1 MDYTGTP
8 NTMDSIMSPDIQ
20 AAFRIYATHW
30 RKVNAAWRYPV
41 HQHRAFEINI
51 VLEGEQ
57 HMTVAGRPFL
67 QQAGDILFIR
77 PGVEHSSQGSG
88 GPEGMTYYALNF
100 DIDDSSLR
108 RSLMMADSVILTGD
122 TAEIAEVRQAL
133 EDFIR
138 STISGESDTNRQRL
152 NALRASLRLLTA
164 LSGWA
169 LSELPDNPPA
179 YEPSPPENAILLAN
193 AIEKHLEELVCA
205 SAAGGE
211 GRAGIEDIAAKLGYS
226 PAHCNRVFRQVYGK
240 SPRQYLS
247 GLIIRQAKLLLL
259 NYSLSV
265 EVIAL
270 RLGYRDASHF
280 SKQFKRWTGLSPQ
293 GYRKLN
299 HPDRREIDAEQHYRD
314 NPFI

>member
-1 MDYTGTP
+1 MDYTGLS

-20 AAFRIYATHW
+20 AAFQIYATHW
-30 RKVNAAWRYPV
+30 RKVNAEWRYPA

-67 QQAGDILFIR
+67 QLAGDILFIR

-108 RSLMMADSVILTGD
+108 RSLMMADSVIITGE
-122 TAEIAEVRQAL
+122 TTEVLAIREAL
-133 EDFIR
+133 DDFIR
-138 STISGESDTNRQRL
+138 STISGEPDTHRQRL

-164 LSGWA
+164 LSGWV
-169 LSELPDNPPA
+169 LSEMNVAPSS
-179 YEPSPPENAILLAN
+179 YEPSPPENAVLLAN
-193 AIEKHLEELVCA
+193 VIEGHLARLVSA
-205 SAAGGE
+205 STAASE
-211 GRAGIEDIAAKLGYS
+211 RRPGIEDIAAELGYS

-265 EVIAL
+265 EKIAL

-299 HPDRREIDAEQHYRD
+299 HPDRREVDAERHYRD